1 MRMKLV
7 AILAFTIFVS
17 IGAVQAAEQLPYY
30 NSEDFAPRWLE
41 PNDPALKTFHT
52 IPAFRFTN
60 QNGKTISDAA
70 YKGKIYVASFFFTTC
85 PGICPRL
92 TAKLALVQ
100 KAFLGDKQVRILS
113 HSVMPD
119 VDTVSVLKLYAKTNN
134 INSDTWDLVTGKRAT
149 IYAIAKAAYFASED
163 MGKPEAAGDFL
174 HTEKLL
180 LIDQNR
186 QIRGVY
192 NGMADTAI
200 TELTADI
207 RTLKAQGQSAF
218 RPQ

>member
-1 MRMKLV
+1 MRIRLGV
-7 AILAFTIFVS
+7 ILAFSVLAA
-17 IGAVQAAEQLPYY
+17 IGSVQAAEQLPYY

-60 QNGKTISDAA
+60 QNGKSVSEAN
-70 YKGKIYVASFFFTTC
+70 YKNKIYVASFFFTTC

-119 VDTVSVLKLYAKTNN
+119 VDTVSVLKQYAKTHK
-134 INSDTWDLVTGKRAT
+134 INSDTWDLVTGKKST
-149 IYAIAKAAYFASED
+149 IYTIAKAAYFASED
-163 MGKPEAAGDFL
+163 MGQPEAAGDFL

-186 QIRGVY
+186 RIRGVY

-200 TELTADI
+200 GELIADI
-207 RTLKAQGQSAF
+207 KILKGL
-218 RPQ
+218 

>member
-1 MRMKLV
+1 MRIRLV
-7 AILAFTIFVS
+7 AILAFSILLS
-17 IGAVQAAEQLPYY
+17 IGSVKAAQQLPYY
-30 NSEDFAPRWLE
+30 DSEDFTPRWLE

-60 QNGKTISDAA
+60 QNGKAISDAS

-92 TAKLALVQ
+92 TAKLSLVQ
-100 KAFLGDKQVRILS
+100 KALLGDKKVRILS

-119 VDTVSVLKLYAKTNN
+119 VDTVSILKQYAKEHK
-134 INSDTWDLVTGKRAT
+134 INSNSWDLVTGKRKD

-200 TELTADI
+200 GDLIADI
-207 RTLKAQGQSAF
+207 KTLKGL
-218 RPQ
+218 

>member
-1 MRMKLV
+1 MRIGLRF
-7 AILAFTIFVS
+7 ILAFSILVS
-17 IGAVQAAEQLPYY
+17 VSSVRAAQQLPYY
-30 NSEDFAPRWLE
+30 NSEDFAPHWLE
-41 PNDPALKTFHT
+41 PNDQALKTFHT

-60 QNGKTISDAA
+60 QNGTTITEAN
-70 YKGKIYVASFFFTTC
+70 YKNKIYVASFFFTTC
-85 PGICPRL
+85 QGICPRL
-92 TAKLALVQ
+92 TSKLSILQ
-100 KAFLGDKQVRILS
+100 KAFLGDNQVRILS

-119 VDTVSVLKLYAKTNN
+119 IDTVSALRQYAKAHK
-134 INSDTWDLVTGKRAT
+134 INSDTWDLVTGKKAV

-186 QIRGVY
+186 RIRGVY

-200 TELTADI
+200 AELVADI
-207 RTLKAQGQSAF
+207 RTLKAQGDPSF